1 MILWTIQE
9 RQVYKQ
15 ILKTGIYR
23 CDLDKSVMK
32 DLKKQYDWLVRQMIR
47 RVGKKPAGVT
57 YPVWAWYQKNG
68 QRKRPDLRRER
79 WRCGWKGE
87 HYVCLE
93 IDIPDE
99 EVLLSDFNAWSL
111 ILSDVLISYSEEE
124 DEALYMEYNSL
135 SFDEKRCMKDKN
147 WERVFD
153 LSPFE
158 NDWMRRGDT
167 IQATFWE
174 LRREQIRAVRCFE
187 AATPKPFC

>member
-1 MILWTIQE
+1 M
-9 RQVYKQ
+9 
-15 ILKTGIYR
+15 
-23 CDLDKSVMK
+23 
-32 DLKKQYDWLVRQMIR
+32 
-47 RVGKKPAGVT
+47 
-57 YPVWAWYQKNG
+57 
-68 QRKRPDLRRER
+68 
-79 WRCGWKGE
+79 
-87 HYVCLE
+87 
-93 IDIPDE
+93 
-99 EVLLSDFNAWSL
+99 LSDFNAWSL

-135 SFDEKRCMKDKN
+135 SFDEKRCMKEKN

-158 NDWMRRGDT
+158 NDWIRRGDT